1 MGTVKHLLILFIFL
15 AAILGSGCAV
25 HAPESKE
32 IKYKDPNNPNTN
44 YIILKEDSTKPD
56 TGTFTVVT
64 SEYVAGGTYT
74 ETSEA
79 YSLRYAEY
87 PVGVTLKKV
96 DNGIDLG
103 EGDCWYK

>member
-1 MGTVKHLLILFIFL
+1 MKHLLILFIFL

-32 IKYKDPNNPNTN
+32 IKYKDPSNPDAN
-44 YIILKEDSTKPD
+44 YIIFKEDPTQPD

-64 SEYVAGGTYT
+64 SEYIAGGTYT

-87 PVGVTLKKV
+87 SVGVTLKKV
-96 DNGIDLG
+96 ENGIDLG
-103 EGDCWYK
+103 NDDYWYE